1 MLKSMSVI
9 PYIEDLHSGVPSD
22 EEEYEQ
28 DHIFANNGTHIQQEN
43 TQCKLIPVS
52 LGLQNA
58 HRKQGSLLV
67 EKQTMNQEF
76 QPAPGCV
83 LEQDP

>member
-22 EEEYEQ
+22 EDEYEQ

-43 TQCKLIPVS
+43 TQCKYEQDHIFVINGTHIQQENTQCKLILVS
-52 LGLQNA
+52 LG
-58 HRKQGSLLV
+58 
-67 EKQTMNQEF
+67 
-76 QPAPGCV
+76 
-83 LEQDP
+83 